1 VSEESLLSL
10 TVVELLDAVAA
21 RTPAPGGGACAALA
35 AALAAALTAM
45 AGRYVDPSDPGSAGA
60 SPVAGREDVAQV
72 VARVEELRRQVA
84 PLADTDAAA
93 YGRYLEASRLPREPD
108 PEPRRQAVRAAL
120 SAASDVPLAVAEVAA
135 EVAEL
140 AAGLA
145 RSGNPNLRG
154 DALAATLLAAAA
166 CSTAATLVAENLAR
180 TSKDPRVER
189 AASLASAAR
198 GSAAAAESV
207 QSPG

>member
-10 TVVELLDAVAA
+10 TVGELLDAVAA

-35 AALAAALTAM
+35 TALAAGLTAM
-45 AGRYVDPSDPGSAGA
+45 AGRYVDPSVPGSASA
-60 SPVAGREDVAQV
+60 AQV
-72 VARVEELRRQVA
+72 VARVEELRQQVG
-84 PLADTDAAA
+84 PLADADAAA

-108 PEPRRQAVRAAL
+108 PEPRRQAVHAAL

-154 DALAATLLAAAA
+154 DALAATQLAAAA
-166 CSTAATLVAENLAR
+166 ATTAATLVAENLAQSR
-180 TSKDPRVER
+180 DDPRVER

-198 GSAAAAESV
+198 ASAAAAESV
-207 QSPG
+207 